1 MERLRFNGWRARLA
15 DKIEGARALEVG
27 VGTGKN
33 MPYYPSGVSITAIDF
48 SSKMLAKA
56 EHRARKLGSSVD
68 LVQMDAQHLN
78 FPDASFD
85 TVFATLVRA
94 LVLTC

>member
-1 MERLRFNGWRARLA
+1 MSPSRNNHTGTIRNRYDRLSYIFNAMEWPLERLRFKGWRARLA

-48 SSKMLAKA
+48 ISKMLA
-56 EHRARKLGSSVD
+56 
-68 LVQMDAQHLN
+68 
-78 FPDASFD
+78 
-85 TVFATLVRA
+85 
-94 LVLTC
+94 